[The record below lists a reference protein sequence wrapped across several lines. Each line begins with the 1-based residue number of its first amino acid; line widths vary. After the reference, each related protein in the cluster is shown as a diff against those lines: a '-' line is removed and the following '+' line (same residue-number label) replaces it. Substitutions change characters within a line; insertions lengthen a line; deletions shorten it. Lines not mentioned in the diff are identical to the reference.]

1 MRDVRIPHPQVEQDV
16 VPAPT
21 AHAVEERLKDD
32 VDTRGGQAGV
42 AGPGTAL
49 ARVVVDLLDVL
60 GHDDTVVVRRHE
72 GRGREDPVEPFG
84 PVGVQ
89 RIARRRHPL
98 ELLRERELP
107 VVGARLEVLEGL
119 VWRAGLWRH

>member
-1 MRDVRIPHPQVEQDV
+1 MRDVRIPHPQVEEDV
-16 VPAPT
+16 VPAP
-21 AHAVEERLKDD
+21 APHPVEERLQDD
-32 VDTRGGQAGV
+32 VDARGGQARV
-42 AGPGTAL
+42 AGPRTAF
-49 ARVVVDLLDVL
+49 AGVVVDLLDVL
-60 GHDDTVVVRRHE
+60 RHDDAVVVRRHE
-72 GRGREDPVEPFG
+72 RRGREDPVEPFG